1 MDTIK
6 FQNKYRIPSARAEWH
21 DYNGGVYFI
30 TICTAG
36 HKHYFGKIENA
47 KMHLNTLGR
56 VVEDNILN
64 LKTHY
69 PYAQIDQQMVMP
81 NHLHLIVFVEEYR
94 DDQAVPQQERK
105 LQTQAINEKMQSISQ
120 HKGLLSVA
128 IGGLKSAITKQ
139 AHLNKI
145 QFGWQERFHDHII
158 QEQGEYN
165 RISNYITNNPVL
177 WDADKFYTEGDISY
191 PF

>member
-36 HKHYFGKIENA
+36 REHYFGRIEND
-47 KMHLNTLGR
+47 KMHLNTLGK
-56 VVEDNILN
+56 VVEGNILN
-64 LKTHY
+64 LKAHY
-69 PYAQIDQQMVMP
+69 PYAQIDQQVVMP
-81 NHLHLIVFVEEYR
+81 NHLHLIVFVEEFR
-94 DDQAVPQQERK
+94 NDEHVSQQELK
-105 LQTQAINEKMQSISQ
+105 QQTKTTNEKMQAISH

-128 IGGLKSAITKQ
+128 MGGLKSAITKQ

-145 QFGWQERFHDHII
+145 EFGWQERFHDHII
-158 QEQGEYN
+158 QEQKEYN
-165 RISNYITNNPVL
+165 RISNYIANNPVL
-177 WDADKFYTEGDISY
+177 WDADKFYS
-191 PF
+191 